1 MRNRRKSRAR
11 RAGFTLVEL
20 LVVMVILGL
29 LASLVLP
36 NVFGQAE
43 KARVKTARV
52 QIATL
57 GAALDAY
64 ALDVGSYP
72 SGGAGLEALV
82 SAPAGVDRWDGPY
95 LKKKKI
101 PKDPWGRDWEYTE
114 PQSSGDYEIKSLGPD
129 GKVGGDDISSND

>member
-1 MRNRRKSRAR
+1 MRRNSNRRDG

-36 NVFGQAE
+36 NVFGAAE

-52 QIATL
+52 QIVSL
-57 GAALDAY
+57 GTALDAY

-95 LKKKKI
+95 IKKRV
-101 PKDPWGRDWEYTE
+101 PKDPWGRDFEYSE
-114 PQSSGDYEIKSLGPD
+114 PQSSGDYVIKSLGAD
-129 GKVGGDDISSND
+129 GRASEDDISSQD

>member
-1 MRNRRKSRAR
+1 MRTNRNRRDR

-52 QIATL
+52 QITTL
-57 GAALDAY
+57 GTALDAF
-64 ALDVGSYP
+64 ALDVGRYP
-72 SGGAGLEALV
+72 SGGEGLDALV

-95 LKKKKI
+95 IKKKV
-101 PKDPWGRDWEYTE
+101 PKDPWGREFEYSE
-114 PQSSGDYEIKSLGPD
+114 PQSAGDYEIKSLGAD
-129 GKVGGDDISSND
+129 GRASEDDISSKD